1 MATRRDTGPADD
13 RQAIIKVL
21 GVGGGGCN
29 AINRM
34 IQERIHGVEFIA
46 INTDAQA
53 LMRSEAPIKIRIG
66 ENLTRG
72 LGSGGDP
79 SKGEKAARESRD
91 ELLELLR
98 DADMVFITAGMGG
111 GTGTGAAPIV
121 AEVAK
126 EVGALSVAVVTRPFS
141 FEGNKRRA
149 TADDGIE
156 RLQAQVDTL
165 IVIPND
171 RLLAIT
177 DKRMPLADAFKIADD
192 VLRQGIQGIS
202 EVITIPGEI
211 NVDFADIKSVMQN
224 AGHALMAVGWGSGE
238 DRASEAARAAIS
250 SPLLDVAI
258 DGASGVLLNITGDDT
273 LTLHEVNTAAEII
286 AQAVDPDANFIFGTV
301 TDARMEGKLKITL
314 IATGFKGQTMGARI
328 VASGPVRDETNV
340 RRIAPRVE
348 ETPSADDLRTT
359 ADAIAAGR
367 LLGCPVIDHLVFG
380 AGRWWSLR
388 ERSGITFDE

>member
-348 ETPSADDLRTT
+348 ETPSADDL
-359 ADAIAAGR
+359 DI
-367 LLGCPVIDHLVFG
+367 PPF
-380 AGRWWSLR
+380 LR
-388 ERSGITFDE
+388 RARSINS